1 MADKLDIYNCE
12 SEQRCCKFIEYYNK
26 SENCIP
32 KHFWMDLSTFWSSF
46 DCIDHD
52 AIQTMMSDMPYFEK
66 CLSKE
71 CRQALKALPD
81 DEPIIIY
88 RGQNDEH
95 IGRDRVSGLAWT
107 TNLDVAKK
115 FASSGIRG
123 YTAGAPYV
131 LKATVYKRDIAMA
144 FNDRQEAEVVLFDA
158 DYLDVETVNRVI

>member
-1 MADKLDIYNCE
+1 MTNKLDLYQYD
-12 SEQRCCKFIEYYNK
+12 SEKRCSAFIEFY
-26 SENCIP
+26 SEPENFIP
-32 KHFWMDLSTFWSSF
+32 KHFWMDLSTFWSVF
-46 DCIDHD
+46 DYIDHD
-52 AIQTMMSDMPYFEK
+52 AIQAMMSDMPYFEK

-107 TNLDVAKK
+107 TEFDVAKK
-115 FASSGIRG
+115 FASSGIGG
-123 YTAGAPYV
+123 YTAGTPYV

-158 DYLDVETVNRVI
+158 DYLDVETITLN